1 MIWIFIDPTNEIPLI
16 DIGVIREKLKD
27 LLGVTLDVLTPNAK
41 AFKIQP
47 ISNDIDRK
55 DILRKFIRY
64 DVPRRND
71 LK

>member
-16 DIGVIREKLKD
+16 DIGVIRGKLKD
-27 LLGVTLDVLTPNAK
+27 LLGVTLDVLTPNSK

>member
-1 MIWIFIDPTNEIPLI
+1 MIWIFIDPTNETPLI

-27 LLGVTLDVLTPNAK
+27 LLGVTLDVLTPNSK